1 MGDDGMQTADESDD
15 GMQTDDES
23 DDGMQ
28 TDESDDGMQT
38 DDESDDGMQTDDES
52 DDGMQNAD
60 ESDDGMQTDDTD
72 DGMQTADESGSRKLL
87 QSLPTEAPTDTPT
100 ALKCT
105 QRSDPNF
112 NLYQK
117 TAVPDVPHACFWK
130 AGLVQQAERAG
141 YQCYT
146 KMSGDAS
153 LNGDC
158 CAECAMF

>member
-52 DDGMQNAD
+52 DDGMQ
-60 ESDDGMQTDDTD
+60 
-72 DGMQTADESGSRKLL
+72 TADESGSRKLL

-117 TAVPDVPHACFWK
+117 TAVPEVPHACFWK
-130 AGLVQQAERAG
+130 AGLVQQAE
-141 YQCYT
+141 
-146 KMSGDAS
+146 
-153 LNGDC
+153 
-158 CAECAMF
+158 